1 MYSSSPSLSL
11 SRQKIK
17 KIGLILGP
25 SLFFII
31 LLLPIGGNETNG
43 IRDNAG
49 KNSSGINGNINDT
62 GTTDQNNDNNHSSAS
77 LSFPAKLVLAI
88 TFWMAVWWITEAI
101 PIYITALMP
110 LILFPSLSLTELG
123 QTAANYADRVIF
135 LFLGGFIL
143 AKAVEKTQLH
153 KRFALNIL
161 NVFGTNPKYVVA
173 AFMLVTGILSGWMS
187 NTATTMLMLP
197 IAAAVISQIGVNRD
211 IKKDSTDRDRDN
223 SRFGLCLMLS
233 IAYSASIG
241 GMATLI
247 GTPPNAILASLSKSM
262 IDTGIS
268 FGEWLLIGLPIS
280 GISLVVAW
288 IYMVHVGVKITDLKS
303 IDKGK
308 EIIKDKLNKIGKITK
323 DEKTV
328 AAVFAATATAWITRG
343 LIWGDFAP
351 MVDDSTIAITA
362 AFSLFL
368 IPSKSSQRDL
378 TSSAHSSKSP
388 SSSLSSSTTSSFDK
402 GFDGNNKT
410 DDVIEDTNSEV
421 KGNADAKGEENVSNG
436 KRILDWDTAVTIPWG
451 VLLLLGGGL
460 ALAHAF
466 TTTGLDGWISN
477 QLLFVGNLDY
487 ILIVLVIVAVGVL
500 SSEIISNTA
509 TAALLIPIAVSLSSS
524 ISIDPLLLMV
534 PLTIATSFGFIMPV
548 GTPPNAIVFGSGYV
562 TAPKMA
568 KAGFPLDVIGIIM
581 VTLLSTVMVPLIWG
595 K

>member
-110 LILFPSLSLTELG
+110 LMLFPSLSLTELG

-308 EIIKDKLNKIGKITK
+308 EIIKDKLNEIGKITK

-388 SSSLSSSTTSSFDK
+388 SSLSSSTTSSFDK

-410 DDVIEDTNSEV
+410 DDVIEDTNREV

-466 TTTGLDGWISN
+466 TTTGLDGWISS